1 MKNTRLIAAMAIVT
15 IAILTGLV
23 INIFLTL
30 GLREVEVCEPP
41 EYPASPLPCAAVPTQ
56 FVMEHTECADH
67 LLRSMNVT
75 NVRIQR
81 INESLIS
88 HHPNLSIPGVAGRGQ
103 RNLTCNGSDHPQ
115 IAVVCRE

>member
-1 MKNTRLIAAMAIVT
+1 MKNTKLVAMVAIVT

-41 EYPASPLPCAAVPTQ
+41 EYPASPLPCGAVPTQ

-67 LLRSMNVT
+67 LLRAMNIT

-81 INESLIS
+81 YNGT
-88 HHPNLSIPGVAGRGQ
+88 IPGQEVYDDPALAALR
-103 RNLTCNGSDHPQ
+103 
-115 IAVVCRE
+115 AARERVTRANKSSTG